1 MSPPLAVSGRMNMN
15 KRLNIIR
22 ISIAAVSAGLIA
34 AGLLTGEHLQ
44 VLRNAITTCLSCIGI
59 G

>member
-1 MSPPLAVSGRMNMN
+1 MDR
-15 KRLNIIR
+15 KLNIIR
-22 ISIAAVSAGLIA
+22 ISIAAAAAGLIA
-34 AGLLTGEHLQ
+34 VGLMTGEQLQ